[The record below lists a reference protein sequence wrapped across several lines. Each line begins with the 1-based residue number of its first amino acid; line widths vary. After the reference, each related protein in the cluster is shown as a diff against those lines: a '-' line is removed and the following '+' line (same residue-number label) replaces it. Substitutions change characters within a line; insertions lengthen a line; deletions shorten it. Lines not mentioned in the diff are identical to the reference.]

1 MSLSKGFTLSTI
13 ALAAMMGGISLAH
26 ADMYSDRLKAEQS
39 AKSKAQT
46 QQRLIDEPEFTG
58 SIRPPMTPEGMPT
71 CSYDTFYWNTIYACD
86 PAHQGLPDYK
96 D

>member
-1 MSLSKGFTLSTI
+1 MSYIKGFKISTI

-39 AKSKAQT
+39 AKSKT
-46 QQRLIDEPEFTG
+46 QQRVIEEPEFTG
-58 SIRPPMTPEGMPT
+58 SIRPPLTPEGKPT